1 MYLPD
6 LHEEEPPGARL
17 LFLFSAFG
25 FRYYPSLFYSP
36 PAPVCGE
43 GGEMLNWEEDRNR
56 LNGNRL
62 GKRGR
67 TKTEERTQDLRN
79 LCDAIFIHVVE

>member
-1 MYLPD
+1 
-6 LHEEEPPGARL
+6 
-17 LFLFSAFG
+17 
-25 FRYYPSLFYSP
+25 
-36 PAPVCGE
+36 
-43 GGEMLNWEEDRNR
+43 MLNWEEDRNR

-67 TKTEERTQDLRN
+67 TKTEKRTQDLRN